1 MSGPP
6 PTSDKPGGSDR
17 QASSSK
23 SDDKSKEK
31 ALEKAAERAL
41 KGRPPESRRRPGLRA
56 SPRRREA
63 DEAAIPFPLGAAAST
78 DPYDVAYEEDMDADG
93 QRGIF
98 THLLSQVYIGMD
110 LTKVTLPTFILEKRS
125 LLEMYADFFAHPE
138 LFVSIVDRGNAKER
152 MVEVVRWY
160 LSAFH
165 AGRKGDLAKKP
176 YNPVLGE
183 IFRCYWRI
191 GDKAGDPVPDGPVP
205 WATTNDL
212 CFIAEQVSHHPPVSA
227 FYAEHVGKGICCCAH
242 IWTKS
247 KFLGMSIGV
256 HNIGLGT
263 IWFMRHDEEYTV
275 NFPSGYGRSI
285 FTVPW
290 IELGGT
296 VNINCEK
303 TGYSCTI
310 EFLTKP
316 LIGGKKHQI
325 TAEIYP
331 PNDKRPFLTVSGEWN
346 GVMTAKNIHGTE
358 VTFVDTHTMP
368 ITRKIVQPIKDQLP
382 HESRRLWKDVTLNL
396 KRRDVDRATEFKSQI
411 EDRQRKEAAARK
423 ESNTKWETRVFEPDG
438 DGWTYKYPLQKRLGL
453 KRRGPT
459 SSTPSTTK

>member
-1 MSGPP
+1 LRPGQSANDGSVRRCYWFIFGRGRRCLSSQLCAPVMSGPP

-31 ALEKAAERAL
+31 ALEKAAERSVASTERSAGSHHHHHHRRHSQSFERSSPG
-41 KGRPPESRRRPGLRA
+41 KSSSSRSPSKSSPSRSRRGRDP
-56 SPRRREA
+56 
-63 DEAAIPFPLGAAAST
+63 IPLGAAAST
-78 DPYDVAYEEDMDADG
+78 DPYDVAYEEDMDADVDNLEG

-275 NFPSGYGRSI
+275 NFPSGYG
-285 FTVPW
+285 
-290 IELGGT
+290 
-296 VNINCEK
+296 
-303 TGYSCTI
+303 
-310 EFLTKP
+310 
-316 LIGGKKHQI
+316 
-325 TAEIYP
+325 
-331 PNDKRPFLTVSGEWN
+331 
-346 GVMTAKNIHGTE
+346 
-358 VTFVDTHTMP
+358 
-368 ITRKIVQPIKDQLP
+368 
-382 HESRRLWKDVTLNL
+382 
-396 KRRDVDRATEFKSQI
+396 
-411 EDRQRKEAAARK
+411 
-423 ESNTKWETRVFEPDG
+423 
-438 DGWTYKYPLQKRLGL
+438 
-453 KRRGPT
+453 
-459 SSTPSTTK
+459 